1 MYNQYQAYSVLNE
14 GPRFNKLSLSPS
26 TSSTSSETLGLI
38 ERVAANILPTVDEG
52 PELALADMTEVSLDH
67 VMRSKLNQGSRTRFP
82 LTASKA
88 STVTNAGIT
97 SCLVTLRFHHL

>member
-1 MYNQYQAYSVLNE
+1 MSNE
-14 GPRFNKLSLSPS
+14 GARFNRLPLSPS

-38 ERVAANILPTVDEG
+38 ERVAASILPTVDEG

-67 VMRSKLNQGSRTRFP
+67 VTRPKLNQESRTPFP

-88 STVTNAGIT
+88 
-97 SCLVTLRFHHL
+97 